1 MPRPAG
7 VSEAANALLWTL
19 PRRDLER
26 GELLMA
32 EDESILVNPPTQDVA
47 VHVQDYTRFT
57 KLLKWGAAIC
67 LVIGLLSLVIIKSY
81 W

>member
-1 MPRPAG
+1 MARRTG

-26 GELLMA
+26 GEFLMA
-32 EDESILVNPPTQDVA
+32 EDESILVNPPTRDVA
-47 VHVQDYTRFT
+47 VHVEDYGRFT
-57 KLLKWGAAIC
+57 KLLKWGAIVC
-67 LVIGLLSLVIIKSY
+67 LVIGLLSLIIIKSY

>member
-19 PRRDLER
+19 PCRDLER
-26 GELLMA
+26 GEFLMA

-47 VHVQDYTRFT
+47 VHVDDYTRFT
-57 KLLKWGAAIC
+57 KLLKWGAAACFIIALLA
-67 LVIGLLSLVIIKSY
+67 LVVIKSY